1 MGFFLVTQ
9 ARLENNNKW
18 ISIRVIT
25 TATTTKLYRVVFAS
39 IVNKGTF
46 NDYVDKKEEVVNNAF
61 FVQVEV
67 GVVKKKGQNCVH
79 VVIECP

>member
-1 MGFFLVTQ
+1 M
-9 ARLENNNKW
+9 ENNNKW

-67 GVVKKKGQNCVH
+67 GVVKKKGPKL
-79 VVIECP
+79 CPRSH